1 MESKSTYN
9 EMKDMREER
18 QSINDLNEYCYEVS
32 SEEEIPFYIAG
43 IFNIRENEYEKG
55 LDFMM
60 EDRDFAILYHVFLT
74 LLQYVQSH
82 GIPSF
87 TFLLEE
93 NYVDRV
99 YRDSYYFFFSGK
111 HFSYNRFCKRVFLF
125 ARTLDESLLDFT
137 AEELQKHFVGSI
149 VIRPIS
155 GRAVGRTLLD
165 PKYFLG
171 DSPVYARWATY
182 SVIVSGKK
190 ISVHAF
196 PYSMQD
202 GETTACAEITILNLL
217 DYFSRSYPE
226 YHYLLPSDINRI
238 AQENGYERSLPTH
251 GLKYEVVSKA
261 FCESG
266 FYPRLYSLG
275 EMPTDKLRRILYY
288 YIESG
293 IPLALGVAMESN
305 NKHSVIVIGHGKV
318 NADSQN
324 FNQCYACY
332 DKKSQNT
339 LWVYDA
345 SDIIDELCIM
355 DDSQIPYKL
364 MECKINDSNRLLL
377 GDYVIE
383 TVVVPLYKK
392 MYLEASDASE
402 IFKVILASQEFGF
415 PKSELNCTEAGD
427 GNASVREEECLGT
440 KEKPLVVRIFM
451 TSSRGLRKCRD
462 EQFSDGN
469 EEVRSWYRTTV
480 FPKFI
485 WVCELSVADKYK
497 KEVIGEIILDATSS
511 ADAYADSLIIA
522 HYPRRIFCNLPQ
534 DIQELGD
541 KDDGNMHEISKWQPF
556 RPYDSNLYLV
566 SDGE

>member
-1 MESKSTYN
+1 MESKNTYN
-9 EMKDMREER
+9 EMKDI

-32 SEEEIPFYIAG
+32 SDADIPFYIAG
-43 IFNIRENEYEKG
+43 ILNIQENEYEKG

-60 EDRDFAILYHVFLT
+60 KDRDFAILYQVFVALFKYVQEHGSSSFVFL
-74 LLQYVQSH
+74 
-82 GIPSF
+82 I
-87 TFLLEE
+87 EE
-93 NYVDRV
+93 NYVDKV

-125 ARTLDESLLDFT
+125 AHAFDESLLDFT
-137 AEELQKHFVGSI
+137 AMDLQEKFVGSI
-149 VIRPIS
+149 VIRPIP

-171 DSPVYARWATY
+171 DNLAYVRWAAY
-182 SVIVSGKK
+182 SVMVSGKK
-190 ISVHAF
+190 LSICAF

-217 DYFSRSYPE
+217 DYFSQSYPE

-266 FYPRLYSLG
+266 FYPRLYSSG

-293 IPLALGVAMESN
+293 IPLALGVTMETN

-318 NADSQN
+318 NVDRQN
-324 FNQCYACY
+324 FNQCYDCY
-332 DKKSQNT
+332 DKKSQNI
-339 LWVYDA
+339 LWVYDS
-345 SDIIDELCIM
+345 SDNINELCVM

-364 MECKINDSNRLLL
+364 MECRINDSKRLLL
-377 GDYVIE
+377 GNYVIE

-415 PKSELNCTEAGD
+415 PKSEFKHKEACEGINISAKD
-427 GNASVREEECLGT
+427 GTCLGT
-440 KEKPLVVRIFM
+440 KDNPLVVRIFM
-451 TSSRGLRKCRD
+451 TSSRSLRKCRD
-462 EQFSDGN
+462 EQFSKGN

-485 WVCELSVADKYK
+485 WVCELSVVDKYK
-497 KEVIGEIILDATSS
+497 EEVIGEIILDATSS

-522 HYPRRIFCNLPQ
+522 HYPWSIFCKLPQ
-534 DIQELGD
+534 DIQKLED
-541 KDDGNMHEISKWQPF
+541 QDDSNMHEIREWKPF
-556 RPYDSNLYLV
+556 QPYDSNLYLV
-566 SDGE
+566 SDNE